1 MTNFFSSAIITGRSG
16 SPWSVY
22 TEDGICYELKA
33 TDPEDGIAEFYRSL
47 KKEITFGS
55 NIKRAEKGF
64 CRPSESKSL
73 P

>member
-33 TDPEDGIAEFYRSL
+33 TDPENGIAEFYRSL
-47 KKEITFGS
+47 KMEITFGS
-55 NIKRAEKGF
+55 NVKSVKKGP
-64 CRPSESKSL
+64 CRPSENKSIL
-73 P
+73 